1 MSKRVLLIAYQ
12 FPPVGGGGVQRS
24 VKFAKYLPAAGWNP
38 SILTVRNPSVPSL
51 DHSLCADLPADLPV
65 YRANT
70 WEPGYGVKSLV
81 SAGSTRQ
88 AGRRRSP
95 ARWAKGLLRRAIGGM
110 LQPDPQV
117 LWLPAAIRMGRQI
130 LRDVP
135 HDAIVAT
142 APPYSSFLVG
152 AALSRKSGL
161 PLVVDFRDEWTISNT
176 YSENKRPGP
185 IAGRVQRRMQR
196 HVLSRASLVLATTES
211 SAKALGALCRQ
222 IGSTAE
228 VSQIYNGFD
237 PDDFPIEP
245 QQQAPDGDGT
255 CRLAY
260 VGTLWN
266 LTTVAPLVDAMRD
279 LARRRPELARRIEL
293 VFVGRRT
300 AGQEE
305 LLDQLAALPCRLV
318 RHDYLDH
325 TEATTFVRSAHALCA
340 LLTDCPGA
348 ERVVPGKIFEYM
360 ASRRPVLAISPPGE
374 LWKVLEGYPA
384 AHRLLPGDVR
394 AIADCIASI
403 CENGSQ
409 AMAPQ
414 MLEWDGAEFNR
425 RNQARRLADFL
436 DQLTAARAGAV
447 EPAEARGNCTAI
459 A

>member
-24 VKFAKYLPAAGWNP
+24 VKFAKYLPATGWSP

-70 WEPGYGVKSLV
+70 WEPGYGMKTLV
-81 SAGSTRQ
+81 SAASTRK
-88 AGRRRSP
+88 A
-95 ARWAKGLLRRAIGGM
+95 ARHSAVGWAKGALRRAVGGM
-110 LQPDPQV
+110 LQPDPQI
-117 LWLPAAIRMGRQI
+117 LWLPSAIHLGRQI

-152 AALSRKSGL
+152 AALSRRTGL

-185 IAGRVQRRMQR
+185 ISGRVQRRMQR

-211 SAKALGALCRQ
+211 SAKALEGLCRQ

-237 PDDFPIEP
+237 PDDFPVEP
-245 QQQAPDGDGT
+245 QQQASGADGT

-266 LTTVAPLVDAMRD
+266 LTTVAPLVAAMQD
-279 LARRRPELARRIEL
+279 LAARRPELAKRIEL

-300 AGQEE
+300 AAQEE
-305 LLDQLAALPCRLV
+305 LLDRLAALPCRLV

-325 TEATTFVRSAHALCA
+325 SEATGFVRSAHALCA

-360 ASRRPVLAISPPGE
+360 ASRRPILAISPPGE

-394 AIADCIASI
+394 KIADCIASI

-409 AMAPQ
+409 SSVAELM
-414 MLEWDGAEFNR
+414 EWDGAEFNR
-425 RNQARRLADFL
+425 RNQARRLAEFL
-436 DQLTAARAGAV
+436 DHLTTARAGAV